1 MNVFPDCQSFG
12 NENGIDGAQN
22 LNFFV
27 MGLKKVHT
35 IPIL

>member
-1 MNVFPDCQSFG
+1 MFFLTVQSFG

-35 IPIL
+35 IPFL